1 MDNDPHV
8 YLNRLTKDPT
18 GNSKTLGTS
27 KPLLI
32 PDFVE
37 YRADP
42 YHEQEM
48 ASSSSTS
55 VFVRS
60 LKGKP
65 KLESVTISD
74 WIAANAK
81 IMDQLIVSSQLNSES
96 DISYYLAYTVK
107 IVESI
112 ETFTW
117 PIVIQY
123 DNEYRKRQF
132 QYGFRWG
139 SDSQH
144 LHSRFLKQRGLA
156 G

>member
-1 MDNDPHV
+1 M
-8 YLNRLTKDPT
+8 TKGPT
-18 GNSKTLGTS
+18 GNSKTLGMS

-32 PDFVE
+32 PDFVD

-42 YHEQEM
+42 YDEQEI

-60 LKGKP
+60 LKEKP
-65 KLESVTISD
+65 KLESVTISN
-74 WIAANAK
+74 WIADNAK
-81 IMDQLIVSSQLNSES
+81 IMDQLIVSGQLKSQS
-96 DISYYLAYTVK
+96 DISDYLAYTVK
-107 IVESI
+107 IAELVEA
-112 ETFTW
+112 FTW
-117 PIVIQY
+117 PSVIQY

-144 LHSRFLKQRGLA
+144 LHRRFFKQRGLV